1 MSESKITTLFLD
13 IGGVLGT
20 NGWDHGT
27 RQRAAEHFGLDY
39 KEMSDRS
46 NLIFDT
52 YEEGKL
58 TLDEYLQTV
67 VFHEKRSFSPQDFRE
82 FMFAQSRP
90 DAQMIDLMR
99 QMKARHRLKIAV
111 VSNEGREL
119 TLHRVEK
126 FQLKEFVDFFVV
138 SSFVGRRKPDPG
150 MYRLALDLAQS
161 AAADVAYIDDRAV
174 LVDMARKLGIR
185 GIRHTS
191 CESTRAELAKLGLPL

>member
-1 MSESKITTLFLD
+1 MSDPKITTLFLD

-27 RQRAAEHFGLDY
+27 RQRAAERFGLDY
-39 KEMSDRS
+39 KEMTARSD
-46 NLIFDT
+46 LIFDT
-52 YEEGKL
+52 FEEGKL

-67 VFHEKRSFSPQDFRE
+67 VFYEKRSFSPQDFRE
-82 FMFAQSRP
+82 FMFSQSQP
-90 DAQMIDLMR
+90 DPQMLDLMR
-99 QMKARHRLKIAV
+99 QLKARHRLKIGV

-119 TLHRVEK
+119 TLHRVPK

-138 SSFVGRRKPDPG
+138 SCFVGRRKPDPG

-161 AAADVAYIDDRAV
+161 APAEVAYIDDRPV
-174 LVDMARKLGIR
+174 LIAMASKLGIH

-191 CESTRAELAKLGLPL
+191 RETTQAELAKLGLPL